1 MKRKDAIRLFFR
13 SILTSKFGAVETDNG
28 TLYFDGEEIQIGTEV
43 KVEDTDSEEMI
54 AYKDVPDGEYKAGET
69 IVTVKD
75 SIVTAIDK
83 PEESAEEPVETQMEG
98 ETPEVVEEAADMVTE
113 VADKEKAPFD
123 AEEAYKAVMITVAD
137 LAGRVDALQSS
148 VEALLAQPGAAPVFE
163 QYSRVN
169 KNTNNEKNKSLFKVN
184 R

>member
-43 KVEDTDSEEMI
+43 KVEDTSNEENI
-54 AYKDVPDGEYKAGET
+54 DYIPAPDGDYKAGDT
-69 IVTVKD
+69 TFTVKD

-83 PEESAEEPVETQMEG
+83 QEAVEEPVDTQMEG
-98 ETPEVVEEAADMVTE
+98 ETPEVVEEATDMVTE
-113 VADKEKAPFD
+113 VADENKEPFD

-169 KNTNNEKNKSLFKVN
+169 NNTKNESKSLFKVN

>member
-1 MKRKDAIRLFFR
+1 MKKDAIKLFFKTL
-13 SILTSKFGAVETDNG
+13 LTKFGKVETDQG
-28 TLYFDGEEIQIGTEV
+28 TLVFDGEEIQIGT
-43 KVEDTDSEEMI
+43 KVQFEDTDSEEMI
-54 AYKDVPDGEYKAGET
+54 AYKDVPDGDYKAGDT
-69 IVTVKD
+69 TFTVKD

-83 PEESAEEPVETQMEG
+83 PEESAEEPVDTQMEG
-98 ETPEVVEEAADMVTE
+98 ETPEAVEEAADMVTE

-169 KNTNNEKNKSLFKVN
+169 KNTKNENKSLFKVN

>member
-1 MKRKDAIRLFFR
+1 MKKDAIKLFFKTL
-13 SILTSKFGAVETDNG
+13 LTKFGKVETDQG
-28 TLYFDGEEIQIGTEV
+28 TLVFDGEEIQIGT
-43 KVEDTDSEEMI
+43 KVQFEDTDSEEMI
-54 AYKDVPDGEYKAGET
+54 AYKDVPDGDYKAGET
-69 IVTVKD
+69 TFTVKD

-83 PEESAEEPVETQMEG
+83 PEEAVEEPVETNMEG
-98 ETPEVVEEAADMVTE
+98 ETPEAVEEAADMVTE

-169 KNTNNEKNKSLFKVN
+169 KNTNKENKSLFKVN

>member
-43 KVEDTDSEEMI
+43 KVEDTSNEENI
-54 AYKDVPDGEYKAGET
+54 DYIPAPDGDYKAGDT
-69 IVTVKD
+69 TFTVKD

-83 PEESAEEPVETQMEG
+83 PEEAVEEPVETNMEG
-98 ETPEVVEEAADMVTE
+98 EGEINEAADMITE
-113 VADKEKAPFD
+113 VADENKEPFD

-169 KNTNNEKNKSLFKVN
+169 KNTNKENKSLFKVN

>member
-1 MKRKDAIRLFFR
+1 MKKDAIRLFFKTL
-13 SILTSKFGAVETDNG
+13 LTKFGKVETDQG
-28 TLYFDGEEIQIGTEV
+28 TLVFDGEEIEIGT
-43 KVEDTDSEEMI
+43 KVQFEDTESEEMI
-54 AYKDVPDGEYKAGET
+54 AYKDVPDGDYKAGET
-69 IVTVKD
+69 TFTVKD

-83 PEESAEEPVETQMEG
+83 PEEAVEETVNTEMEG

-113 VADKEKAPFD
+113 VADEAKEPFD
-123 AEEAYKAVMITVAD
+123 AEEAYKAIMITVAD
-137 LAGRVDALQSS
+137 LGGRVDALQSS

-169 KNTNNEKNKSLFKVN
+169 KNTKNENKSLFKVN

>member
-1 MKRKDAIRLFFR
+1 MKKDAIKLFFKTL
-13 SILTSKFGAVETDNG
+13 LTKFGKIDTDQG
-28 TLYFDGEEIQIGTEV
+28 TLVFDGEQIEIGT
-43 KVEDTDSEEMI
+43 KVQFEDTDSEEMI
-54 AYKDVPDGEYKAGET
+54 AYKDVPDGDYKAGDT
-69 IVTVKD
+69 TVTVKD

-83 PEESAEEPVETQMEG
+83 PEEAVEEPVDTQMEG
-98 ETPEVVEEAADMVTE
+98 ETSEVVEEAADMVTE

-169 KNTNNEKNKSLFKVN
+169 NKIKNENKSLFKVN

>member
-43 KVEDTDSEEMI
+43 KVEDTSNEENI
-54 AYKDVPDGEYKAGET
+54 DYIPAPDGDYKAGDT
-69 IVTVKD
+69 TFTVKD

-83 PEESAEEPVETQMEG
+83 PEEAVEEPVDTQMEG
-98 ETPEVVEEAADMVTE
+98 EGEINEAADMITE
-113 VADKEKAPFD
+113 VADENKEPFD

-148 VEALLAQPGAAPVFE
+148 VEALLTKPGAEPVFE

-169 KNTNNEKNKSLFKVN
+169 KNTNKENKSLFKVN

>member
-1 MKRKDAIRLFFR
+1 MKKDAIRLFFKTL
-13 SILTSKFGAVETDNG
+13 LTKFGKVETDQG
-28 TLYFDGEEIQIGTEV
+28 TLVFDGEEIEIGT
-43 KVEDTDSEEMI
+43 KVQFEDTESEEMI

-69 IVTVKD
+69 TFTVKD

-83 PEESAEEPVETQMEG
+83 PEEAVEETVDTNMEG

-113 VADKEKAPFD
+113 VADEAKVPFD
-123 AEEAYKAVMITVAD
+123 AEEAYKAIMITVAD
-137 LAGRVDALQSS
+137 LGGRVDALQSS

-169 KNTNNEKNKSLFKVN
+169 KNTKNENKSLFKVN

>member
-43 KVEDTDSEEMI
+43 KMEDTSNEENI
-54 AYKDVPDGEYKAGET
+54 DYIPAPDGEYKSGDT
-69 IVTVKD
+69 TFTVKD
-75 SIVTAIDK
+75 SVVTAIDK
-83 PEESAEEPVETQMEG
+83 PEEAVEETVDTQMEG
-98 ETPEVVEEAADMVTE
+98 EGEINEAADMITE
-113 VADKEKAPFD
+113 VADEQKAPFD
-123 AEEAYKAVMITVAD
+123 AEESYKAIMITVAD

-169 KNTNNEKNKSLFKVN
+169 KNTKNENKSLFKVN

>member
-43 KVEDTDSEEMI
+43 KMEDTSNEENI
-54 AYKDVPDGEYKAGET
+54 DYIPAPDGDYKAGET
-69 IVTVKD
+69 VFTVKD
-75 SIVTAIDK
+75 AIVTSIEK
-83 PEESAEEPVETQMEG
+83 PEEAVEEPVNTQMEG
-98 ETPEVVEEAADMVTE
+98 EIGEVVEEAADMVTE
-113 VADKEKAPFD
+113 VADENKEPFD

-137 LAGRVDALQSS
+137 LTGRVDALQSS
-148 VEALLAQPGAAPVFE
+148 VEALLAQPGAEPAFT

-169 KNTNNEKNKSLFKVN
+169 KNTKNENKSLFKVN

>member
-1 MKRKDAIRLFFR
+1 MKKDAIRLFFKTL
-13 SILTSKFGAVETDNG
+13 LTKFGKVETDQG
-28 TLYFDGEEIQIGTEV
+28 TLVFDGEEIEIGT
-43 KVEDTDSEEMI
+43 KVQFEDTDSEEMI
-54 AYKDVPDGEYKAGET
+54 AYKDVPDGDYKAGDT
-69 IVTVKD
+69 TFTVKD

-83 PEESAEEPVETQMEG
+83 PEEAKEEPVDTNMEG
-98 ETPEVVEEAADMVTE
+98 EVATGEIEEAADMVTE
-113 VADKEKAPFD
+113 VADEAKEPFD

-169 KNTNNEKNKSLFKVN
+169 KNTKNENKSLFKVN

>member
-1 MKRKDAIRLFFR
+1 MKKDAIKLFFKTL
-13 SILTSKFGAVETDNG
+13 LTKFGKVDTDQG
-28 TLYFDGEEIQIGTEV
+28 TLVFDGEQIEIGT
-43 KVEDTDSEEMI
+43 KVQFEDTDSEEMI
-54 AYKDVPDGEYKAGET
+54 AYKDVPDGDYKAGET
-69 IVTVKD
+69 IFTVKD

-83 PEESAEEPVETQMEG
+83 PEEAVEEPVNTEMEG

-148 VEALLAQPGAAPVFE
+148 VEALLTKPGAEPVFE

-169 KNTNNEKNKSLFKVN
+169 ENKSLFKVN

>member
-1 MKRKDAIRLFFR
+1 MKKDAIKLFFKTL
-13 SILTSKFGAVETDNG
+13 LTKFGKVETDQG
-28 TLYFDGEEIQIGTEV
+28 TLVFDGEEIEIGT
-43 KVEDTDSEEMI
+43 KVQFEDTDSEEMI
-54 AYKDVPDGEYKAGET
+54 AYKDVPDGDYKAGDT
-69 IVTVKD
+69 TFTVKD
-75 SIVTAIDK
+75 SVVTAIDK
-83 PEESAEEPVETQMEG
+83 PEEAVEETVNTEMEG

-123 AEEAYKAVMITVAD
+123 AEEAYKAVMITVAE

-148 VEALLAQPGAAPVFE
+148 VESLLAQPGAAPVFE

-169 KNTNNEKNKSLFKVN
+169 KNTNKENKSLFKVN

>member
-1 MKRKDAIRLFFR
+1 MKKDAIRLFFKTL
-13 SILTSKFGAVETDNG
+13 LTKFGKVETDQG
-28 TLYFDGEEIQIGTEV
+28 TLVFDGEVIEIGT
-43 KVEDTDSEEMI
+43 KVQFEDTESEEMI

-69 IVTVKD
+69 TFTVKD

-83 PEESAEEPVETQMEG
+83 PEEAVEEPVDTNMEG

-113 VADKEKAPFD
+113 VADEAKEPFD

-137 LAGRVDALQSS
+137 LAGRVDTLQSS

-169 KNTNNEKNKSLFKVN
+169 KNTKNENKSLFKVN

>member
-1 MKRKDAIRLFFR
+1 MKKDAIKLFFKTL
-13 SILTSKFGAVETDNG
+13 LTKFGKVETDQG
-28 TLYFDGEEIQIGTEV
+28 TLVFDGEQIEIGT
-43 KVEDTDSEEMI
+43 KVQFEDTDSEEMI
-54 AYKDVPDGEYKAGET
+54 AYKDVPDGEYKSGDT
-69 IVTVKD
+69 TFTVKD

-83 PEESAEEPVETQMEG
+83 QEEAAEEPVDTQMEG
-98 ETPEVVEEAADMVTE
+98 ETPEVVEDAADMVTE
-113 VADKEKAPFD
+113 VADKEKEPFD
-123 AEEAYKAVMITVAD
+123 AEESYKAVMITVAD

-169 KNTNNEKNKSLFKVN
+169 KNTKNENKSLFKVN

>member
-1 MKRKDAIRLFFR
+1 MKKDAIKLFFKTL
-13 SILTSKFGAVETDNG
+13 LTKFGKVETDQG
-28 TLYFDGEEIQIGTEV
+28 TLVFDGEEIQIGT
-43 KVEDTDSEEMI
+43 KVQFEDTDSEEMI

-69 IVTVKD
+69 TFTVKD
-75 SIVTAIDK
+75 SVVTAIDK
-83 PEESAEEPVETQMEG
+83 PEEAVEEPVDTQMEG
-98 ETPEVVEEAADMVTE
+98 ETPEVVEEAADMITE

-137 LAGRVDALQSS
+137 LTGRVDALQSS
-148 VEALLAQPGAAPVFE
+148 VEALLAQPGATSVFE

-169 KNTNNEKNKSLFKVN
+169 KNSKNENKSLFKVN

>member
-43 KVEDTDSEEMI
+43 KMEDTSNEENI
-54 AYKDVPDGEYKAGET
+54 DYIPVPDGDYKAGDT
-69 IVTVKD
+69 TFTVKD

-83 PEESAEEPVETQMEG
+83 PEEAAEETVDTQMEG
-98 ETPEVVEEAADMVTE
+98 ETPEVVEDAADMVTE
-113 VADKEKAPFD
+113 VADENKEPFD
-123 AEEAYKAVMITVAD
+123 AEEAYKAIMITVAD
-137 LAGRVDALQSS
+137 LTGRVDALQGS
-148 VEALLAQPGAAPVFE
+148 VEALLAQPGAEPAFT

-169 KNTNNEKNKSLFKVN
+169 KNIKNENKSLFKVN

>member
-43 KVEDTDSEEMI
+43 KVEDTSNEENI
-54 AYKDVPDGEYKAGET
+54 DYIPAPDGEYKAGDMT
-69 IVTVKD
+69 VTVKD

-83 PEESAEEPVETQMEG
+83 PEEAVEEPVETNMEG
-98 ETPEVVEEAADMVTE
+98 EGEINEAADMITE
-113 VADKEKAPFD
+113 VADENKEPFD

-148 VEALLAQPGAAPVFE
+148 VEALLTKPGAEPVFE

-169 KNTNNEKNKSLFKVN
+169 KNTNKENKSLFKVN

>member
-1 MKRKDAIRLFFR
+1 MKKDAIKLFFKTL
-13 SILTSKFGAVETDNG
+13 LTKFGKVETDQG
-28 TLYFDGEEIQIGTEV
+28 TLVFDGEQIEIGT
-43 KVEDTDSEEMI
+43 KVQFEDADSEEMI
-54 AYKDVPDGEYKAGET
+54 AYKDVPDGDYKAGET
-69 IVTVKD
+69 TFTVKD

-83 PEESAEEPVETQMEG
+83 PEEAAEEPVETNMEG
-98 ETPEVVEEAADMVTE
+98 ETPEPVEEAADMITE
-113 VADKEKAPFD
+113 VADENKAPFD

-169 KNTNNEKNKSLFKVN
+169 KNTKNENKSLFKVN

>member
-1 MKRKDAIRLFFR
+1 MKKDAIKLFFKTL
-13 SILTSKFGAVETDNG
+13 LTKFGKIDTDQG
-28 TLYFDGEEIQIGTEV
+28 TLVFDGEQIEIGT
-43 KVEDTDSEEMI
+43 KVQFEDTDSEEMI
-54 AYKDVPDGEYKAGET
+54 AYKDVPDGDYKAGET
-69 IVTVKD
+69 IFTVKD

-83 PEESAEEPVETQMEG
+83 PEEAVEEPVDTQMEG

-148 VEALLAQPGAAPVFE
+148 VEALLTKPGAEPVFE

-169 KNTNNEKNKSLFKVN
+169 NKIKNENKSLFKVN

>member
-43 KVEDTDSEEMI
+43 KMEDTSNEENI
-54 AYKDVPDGEYKAGET
+54 DYIPAPDGDYKAGDT
-69 IVTVKD
+69 TFTVKD

-83 PEESAEEPVETQMEG
+83 PEEAAEEPVETQMEG
-98 ETPEVVEEAADMVTE
+98 ETEAVEEAADMVTE
-113 VADKEKAPFD
+113 VADEAKEPFD

-137 LAGRVDALQSS
+137 LTGRIDALQGS

-169 KNTNNEKNKSLFKVN
+169 KNTKNENKSLFKVN

>member
-43 KVEDTDSEEMI
+43 KMEDTSNEENI
-54 AYKDVPDGEYKAGET
+54 DYIPVPDGDYKAGDT
-69 IVTVKD
+69 TFTVKD

-83 PEESAEEPVETQMEG
+83 PEEAAEETVDTQMEG
-98 ETPEVVEEAADMVTE
+98 ETPEVVEDAADMVTE
-113 VADKEKAPFD
+113 VADENKEPFD
-123 AEEAYKAVMITVAD
+123 AEEAYKAIMITVAD
-137 LAGRVDALQSS
+137 LTGRVDALQGS
-148 VEALLAQPGAAPVFE
+148 VEALLAQPGAEPAFTK
-163 QYSRVN
+163 YSRVN
-169 KNTNNEKNKSLFKVN
+169 KNIKNENKSLFKVN

>member
-1 MKRKDAIRLFFR
+1 MKKDAIRLFFKTL
-13 SILTSKFGAVETDNG
+13 LTKFGKVETDQG
-28 TLYFDGEEIQIGTEV
+28 TLVFDGEEIEIGT
-43 KVEDTDSEEMI
+43 KVQFEDTESEEMI

-69 IVTVKD
+69 VFTVKD

-83 PEESAEEPVETQMEG
+83 PESVEEPVETQMEG

-113 VADKEKAPFD
+113 VADENKEPFD
-123 AEEAYKAVMITVAD
+123 AEEAYKAIMITVAD
-137 LAGRVDALQSS
+137 LTGRIDALQSS

-169 KNTNNEKNKSLFKVN
+169 KNTKNENKSLFKVN

>member
-1 MKRKDAIRLFFR
+1 MKKDAIKLFFKTL
-13 SILTSKFGAVETDNG
+13 LTKFGKLDTDQG
-28 TLYFDGEEIQIGTEV
+28 TLVFDGEQIEIGT
-43 KVEDTDSEEMI
+43 KVQFEDTDSEEMI
-54 AYKDVPDGEYKAGET
+54 AYKDVPDGEYKAVDT

-83 PEESAEEPVETQMEG
+83 PEETAEEPVDTQMEG
-98 ETPEVVEEAADMVTE
+98 ETPAVEEAADMITE
-113 VADKEKAPFD
+113 VADEAKEPFD
-123 AEEAYKAVMITVAD
+123 AENAYKAVMITVAD

-169 KNTNNEKNKSLFKVN
+169 NNTNNKNESKSLFKVN

>member
-1 MKRKDAIRLFFR
+1 MKKDAIRLFFKTL
-13 SILTSKFGAVETDNG
+13 LTKFGKVETDQG
-28 TLYFDGEEIQIGTEV
+28 TLVFDGEQIEIGT
-43 KVEDTDSEEMI
+43 KVQFEDTDSEEMI
-54 AYKDVPDGEYKAGET
+54 AYKDVPDGEYKSGDT
-69 IVTVKD
+69 TFTVKD

-83 PEESAEEPVETQMEG
+83 QEEAAEEPVDTQMEG
-98 ETPEVVEEAADMVTE
+98 ETPEVVEDAADMVTE
-113 VADKEKAPFD
+113 VADKEKEPFD
-123 AEEAYKAVMITVAD
+123 AEESYKAVMITVAD

-169 KNTNNEKNKSLFKVN
+169 KNTKNENKSLFKVN

>member
-1 MKRKDAIRLFFR
+1 MKKDAIRLFFKTL
-13 SILTSKFGAVETDNG
+13 LTKFGKVETDQG
-28 TLYFDGEEIQIGTEV
+28 TLVFDGEEIEIGT
-43 KVEDTDSEEMI
+43 KVQFEDTDSEEMI

-69 IVTVKD
+69 TFTVKD

-83 PEESAEEPVETQMEG
+83 PEEAVEEPVDTNMEG

-163 QYSRVN
+163 QYSRVHN
-169 KNTNNEKNKSLFKVN
+169 NTKNENKSLFKVN